1 MSTTLPRLVR
11 NKEIML
17 RALEGQSP
25 EAIAE
30 LYDLEP
36 QTIKNILNSPL
47 VQQEMLRL
55 QGELARDIVGKVKAR
70 SHEALET
77 VTDTM
82 RGEIHS
88 KLRLDAA
95 RDLLDRNPDLQPKR
109 DEGLSAIGAGM
120 GEWLV
125 RELAKKRNEREA
137 ANDGATDIT
146 PEGASPGPLQ
156 PPTDPS
162 EG

>member
-1 MSTTLPRLVR
+1 MSATLPRLVR

-30 LYDLEP
+30 LYELEP

-55 QGELARDIVGKVKAR
+55 QGEMGKDIVAKVKAR

-77 VTDTM
+77 VTDVM
-82 RGEIHS
+82 RGEVHS
-88 KLRLDAA
+88 KLRFEAA
-95 RDLLDRNPDLQPKR
+95 KDLLDRNPDLQPKK

-146 PEGASPGPLQ
+146 PEGTSPSALQ